1 MEMTK
6 ISVINF
12 SQKTVENFEM
22 SGNDIKE
29 IKFEFYDNIF
39 KITIMNNNDEVI
51 EEVFEV
57 QKVDEGVEEEV
68 LEHEVVAEPQIKK
81 CTIDDVKNI
90 IDEHIP
96 KKNT

>member
-1 MEMTK
+1 MELMK
-6 ISVINF
+6 IIGINF

-39 KITIMNNNDEVI
+39 KITIMNNDEVI

-57 QKVDEGVEEEV
+57 QKVDEGVEKEV